1 MGRSVNFEYPQA
13 AGIMTER
20 RYTDDEVAAI
30 IATATEAQQSVQ
42 AKFGPFA
49 GGGMTLAEVQEIGRE
64 VGIAPELTLKAARA
78 IDQRIESSTSRFLG
92 LPIGVGESAHLG
104 RTVPD
109 EEWERLVSD
118 LRMTFNATG
127 RTRQDGSFRQ
137 WSNGNLRAVLEPTEG
152 GHRFRIQSMKGNAR
166 AYMMGGLGLVG
177 LAAVF
182 GLSTLLGASG
192 NLTLAKIAQIGFLG
206 AAVLAVGALQ
216 VPGWARERRAQ
227 MQALISR
234 LVTPVK

>member
-1 MGRSVNFEYPQA
+1 
-13 AGIMTER
+13 MTER
-20 RYTDDEVAAI
+20 RYTDEEVAEI
-30 IATATEAQQSVQ
+30 IAKATEAQQAVPMRVGSP
-42 AKFGPFA
+42 AT
-49 GGGMTLAEVQEIGRE
+49 GGMTLAEVQEIGRE
-64 VGIAPELTLKAARA
+64 VGIAPELMLKAARS
-78 IDQRIESSTSRFLG
+78 IDQRVESVTSRFLG
-92 LPIGVGESAHLG
+92 LPIGVGESAQLG
-104 RTVPD
+104 RTVSD
-109 EEWERLVSD
+109 EEWERVVSD

-127 RTRQDGSFRQ
+127 RTRQDGAFRQ

-166 AYMMGGLGLVG
+166 AYMMGGLGMIG

-182 GLSTLLGASG
+182 GLSTMLGASG

-227 MQALISR
+227 MQALVSR
-234 LVTPVK
+234 LIAPKE

>member
-1 MGRSVNFEYPQA
+1 MA
-13 AGIMTER
+13 ER
-20 RYTDDEVAAI
+20 RYTDEEVAEI
-30 IATATEAQQSVQ
+30 IAKATEAQQSVPTRVGSP
-42 AKFGPFA
+42 AT
-49 GGGMTLAEVQEIGRE
+49 GGMTLADVQEIGRE
-64 VGIAPELTLKAARA
+64 VGIAPELMLKAAQS
-78 IDQRIESSTSRFLG
+78 IDQRVESTTYRFLG
-92 LPIGVGESAHLG
+92 LPVAVGESAHLG
-104 RTVPD
+104 RTVSD

-127 RTRQDGSFRQ
+127 RTRQDGSFKQ

-166 AYMMGGLGLVG
+166 AYMMGGLGLIG

-182 GLSTLLGASG
+182 GLSTMLGASG
-192 NLTLAKIAQIGFLG
+192 NLTLAKIAQIGFIG
-206 AAVLAVGALQ
+206 AAVLAVGAVQ

-234 LVTPVK
+234 LTAPRG